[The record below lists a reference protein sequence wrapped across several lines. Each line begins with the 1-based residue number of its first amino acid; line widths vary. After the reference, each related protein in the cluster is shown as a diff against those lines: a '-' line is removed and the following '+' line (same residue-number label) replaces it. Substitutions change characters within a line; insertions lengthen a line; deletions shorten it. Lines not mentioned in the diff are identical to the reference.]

1 MSLRYEVFTPHL
13 PQPCVEL
20 NQQSLVLRSVIHGNE
35 FASRDIYLKEETHQ
49 DERGGLSQGFE
60 EVLEYVEE
68 VLTVV
73 ILRGQ
78 L

>member
-1 MSLRYEVFTPHL
+1 
-13 PQPCVEL
+13 
-20 NQQSLVLRSVIHGNE
+20 VIHGNE